1 MYIRRV
7 NENDYKVLRLLG
19 DCGHV
24 ATNTLLWCGISASRI
39 KYLRRTG
46 LICSHTYLEKS
57 GQKSLKQAWTT
68 TGEGRR
74 FIKDY
79 CRITPVNTHQ
89 AVRHGLAL
97 SEEYAVLVNSRG
109 IKLVD
114 IYNELDVLA
123 LIKQKVET
131 YRNNSETYRL
141 LADYN
146 NNPKGYYR
154 MPDLTFRSQTG
165 ELICIEIVTKTYS
178 DSKRES
184 KARTADFLG
193 AEYIE
198 IDIH

>member
-1 MYIRRV
+1 MYIRRL

-19 DCGHV
+19 DCGH
-24 ATNTLLWCGISASRI
+24 ASTSTLLWCGISESRI
-39 KYLRRTG
+39 QSLRRAG
-46 LICSHTYLEKS
+46 LICSHMYLEKP
-57 GQKSLKQAWTT
+57 GQKSLKQAWMT

-79 CRITPVNTHQ
+79 CRITPLNTCQ

-97 SEEYAVLVNSRG
+97 SEEYAVLVNRRE
-109 IKLVD
+109 IKLAD
-114 IYNELDVLA
+114 IYNELDVKR

-131 YRNNSETYRL
+131 YRNSSETYRL

-146 NNPKGYYR
+146 NNLKGYYR
-154 MPDLTFRSQTG
+154 MPDLTYRSHTG
-165 ELICIEIVTKTYS
+165 ELVCIEVVTKTYS
-178 DSKRES
+178 NAKKES